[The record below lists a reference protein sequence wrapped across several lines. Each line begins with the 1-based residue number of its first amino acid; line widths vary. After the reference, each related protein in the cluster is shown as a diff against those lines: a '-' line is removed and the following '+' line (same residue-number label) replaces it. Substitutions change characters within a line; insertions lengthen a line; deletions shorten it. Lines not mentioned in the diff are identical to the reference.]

1 MLLQSIDVRPVFRI
15 RNQYARWIDQHGEAA
30 IPVPSLPISTQYKT
44 AYYEKGITGRNII
57 VGVADTGIDVDMPVR
72 GLLETSVFFSSFFHD
87 LQQYCT
93 YAFNSIFTIQ
103 MPPSTPASERL
114 TRI

>member
-15 RNQYARWIDQHGEAA
+15 HNQYARWIDQHGEAA
-30 IPVPSLPISTQYKT
+30 IPLPSLPITTQYMT

-72 GLLETSVFFSSFFHD
+72 VHLKLCIFLHLFIFLIIIFLRLHATVFLRSKRSPQRQ
-87 LQQYCT
+87 LR
-93 YAFNSIFTIQ
+93 NV
-103 MPPSTPASERL
+103 
-114 TRI
+114 